1 MVLASS
7 NETYCTVLVSYGDK
21 SFNGNQIKEALEGG
35 KEKDKREAM
44 KKCVYMML
52 NGEDMSQLFMTIVR
66 YVLPSEDHTIQKLLL
81 LYLEQLQ
88 KKDSQG
94 KLLPEMILICQNL
107 RNNLQHPNEYLRG
120 VTLRFLCRIK
130 ELEIL
135 EPLIPSILSNLEHRH
150 SFVRRSAAMCVKTI
164 YDLFGD
170 QLLPDASEMML
181 ENFLASEQDVSARR
195 NALLMLCTTAPDLAV
210 QYLLSQLDQ
219 LPSWPDI
226 LQLVVLNL
234 VRSVCRTQPENK
246 GKYIKLI
253 LALMSSQ
260 HTSVSYECANT
271 LIQLSRASSAIRAAA
286 ACYCQLLINHSDNN
300 VKLIVLGKLED
311 MKAQHTDILRDMV
324 MDVLRALSSPNVD
337 IKKKILDIVLDLLS
351 SKNIEEVVLALKK
364 EVVKVDDLSESAGE
378 HRQMLV
384 QAIHKCTVNFP
395 DVAGAVV
402 PLLMGFLTDPNHV
415 SAMDVIYFV
424 REIMETN
431 PKLQQ
436 QVLEL
441 LIDVLPQVRSSRV
454 CSCGLWILGEYSN
467 TKEEIESALEV
478 IKESVGPLPFFYND
492 EDDGILKL
500 DMAETVTSVG
510 GGGGSSSGPKILA
523 DGSYATV
530 SATTMSAAVSFT
542 SSPNLRALI
551 LGCDYF
557 LASVVASTYTKLAT
571 KLLSLVGEAAANKEI
586 AEAMLY
592 IASLLRM
599 SESGVVAHSIDAD
612 SRDKVN
618 VCLNIL
624 TSPSDASLLA
634 ECRTSFAEMIEEKHE
649 EETRESQRKNAA
661 PAVQPDDL
669 IDFYHLKN
677 TKGMSQI
684 EMEDAVATD
693 LSRAMGVSTDASKDG
708 SENKVVQ
715 LTGFSDPVY
724 AEALMTV
731 HQYDITLDVYV
742 ENRSE
747 ETLQNL
753 SLELATMG
761 DLKLVERPSPVT
773 LAVGDAEVLR
783 ANIKVSSTE
792 TGVIFGSLVAGE
804 MIIVLNDIHLD
815 IADYLLDTSQLS
827 DALFRTRWAEF
838 EWENKVA
845 VNTTI
850 TDPVQYLEKIIDST
864 SLTILGGNERG
875 MKGLEGS
882 CGYLAANLHCCSVFS
897 EQALVNLSVE
907 KKEDGQLTGYVRIR
921 SKTQGIALS
930 LGDKITLKQK
940 SLAA

>member
-1 MVLASS
+1 
-7 NETYCTVLVSYGDK
+7 
-21 SFNGNQIKEALEGG
+21 
-35 KEKDKREAM
+35 
-44 KKCVYMML
+44 ML

-150 SFVRRSAAMCVKTI
+150 SFVRRSAAMCVKAI

-402 PLLMGFLTDPNHV
+402 PLLMGFL
-415 SAMDVIYFV
+415 
-424 REIMETN
+424 
-431 PKLQQ
+431 
-436 QVLEL
+436 
-441 LIDVLPQVRSSRV
+441 IDLLPQVRSSRV

-557 LASVVASTYTKLAT
+557 LASVVASTYTKLA
-571 KLLSLVGEAAANKEI
+571 
-586 AEAMLY
+586 
-592 IASLLRM
+592 
-599 SESGVVAHSIDAD
+599 
-612 SRDKVN
+612 
-618 VCLNIL
+618 
-624 TSPSDASLLA
+624 
-634 ECRTSFAEMIEEKHE
+634 
-649 EETRESQRKNAA
+649 
-661 PAVQPDDL
+661 
-669 IDFYHLKN
+669 
-677 TKGMSQI
+677 
-684 EMEDAVATD
+684 
-693 LSRAMGVSTDASKDG
+693 
-708 SENKVVQ
+708 
-715 LTGFSDPVY
+715 
-724 AEALMTV
+724 
-731 HQYDITLDVYV
+731 
-742 ENRSE
+742 
-747 ETLQNL
+747 
-753 SLELATMG
+753 
-761 DLKLVERPSPVT
+761 
-773 LAVGDAEVLR
+773 
-783 ANIKVSSTE
+783 
-792 TGVIFGSLVAGE
+792 
-804 MIIVLNDIHLD
+804 
-815 IADYLLDTSQLS
+815 
-827 DALFRTRWAEF
+827 
-838 EWENKVA
+838 
-845 VNTTI
+845 
-850 TDPVQYLEKIIDST
+850 
-864 SLTILGGNERG
+864 
-875 MKGLEGS
+875 
-882 CGYLAANLHCCSVFS
+882 
-897 EQALVNLSVE
+897 
-907 KKEDGQLTGYVRIR
+907 
-921 SKTQGIALS
+921 
-930 LGDKITLKQK
+930 
-940 SLAA
+940 